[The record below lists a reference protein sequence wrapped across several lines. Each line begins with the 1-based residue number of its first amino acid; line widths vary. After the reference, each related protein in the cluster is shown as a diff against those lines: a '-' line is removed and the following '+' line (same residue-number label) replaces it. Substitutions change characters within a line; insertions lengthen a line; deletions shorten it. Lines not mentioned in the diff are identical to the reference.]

1 MKRTILSALCTLA
14 VIGAKAQTLNV
25 RVGQVT
31 YQIPAEQAGQMPYTF
46 DAAATTSMVG
56 TLTILNKVFPIHD
69 IDEMYVDQTEV
80 LDDAVGVT
88 YDGDAAAVTVSGNI
102 AAHLTVNV
110 QGAHVSIVQDDAVT
124 SEIVYTLSGE
134 SQNGSFYMD
143 GQFKTSLVLAG
154 LTLHNP
160 DSAAINIRDGK
171 RISVELAAGTV
182 NTLSD
187 GQGGQQKACFMV
199 KGHTEFKDPGQLY
212 ITGNTAHAFWGKEY
226 VEVKKTCGGVYV
238 KGAVGDG
245 FNVNQYFQMNG
256 GTVGIEDVGDDAI
269 QVSYKTDDDGTVET
283 DAENTGSI
291 LIKGGTLTVNID
303 GAATKAL
310 KTAGDLNIQDGSVSI
325 TQTGTISQ
333 SDTDISYPTS
343 LRSEA
348 DVNIS
353 GGTLTIVNTADGG
366 KGISAEGAVNI
377 SGGTLDITANGAGG
391 TAETAGTGDTT
402 TATYKIYVSLPTS
415 GGGGGG
421 MGPGGGSNA
430 WTTLYLYKS
439 DGTLVQQLTTTAT
452 LSNGYSTTTFYTY
465 DFAAPG
471 DGTTYYLQSDNYSS
485 RNGTTYTIRT
495 TTFAAPTT
503 GTDIYYSITSSYTTS
518 GNVRTYSITN
528 VTNNYS
534 GTTETSEDQGT
545 AYNAAGIKADGD
557 LTIQGGIVT
566 VENNGAMSK
575 SIKSKATVTISGG
588 TVTLKPSGQMKVI
601 NNDASYSSG
610 IKAIDFVQNDGSTT
624 ITASGSASRGIS
636 ATTITTDGG
645 TLTITNS
652 AGGVSGTSDDYTAKG
667 LLADTSIALNGGNI
681 TISMTGDGGK
691 GIKSKGNYT
700 QGLADGSG
708 PTLTV
713 TTTGSRFGTSGSTG
727 GGNPWGGGWQQES
740 SGGSAKAIKIQG
752 SAQLFGGT
760 THITTATDG
769 AEGLETKQGNIT
781 ISGGHHYIKTY
792 DDCINTAYQIF
803 FNGGIT
809 ICYSNGNDAID
820 SNYGRSGAI
829 TIGDG
834 CVVAFTTR
842 GSPEEAF
849 DCDNNSYITINGSGY
864 AVGAGASQGGGGG
877 WGGSSSSI
885 GSASQGYALLT
896 STLSYTADR
905 YYAIMSSNV
914 TSGTPL
920 LTYSF
925 PVGVSSSLS
934 LLTAKGMTRGST
946 YYLKS
951 TTTAPADA
959 TDSFQGIYLGAENL
973 SGLENLTNFTAQ

>member
-31 YQIPAEQAGQMPYTF
+31 YQIPAEQAGEMPYGY
-46 DAAATTSMVG
+46 DATATSSMVG
-56 TLTILNKVFPIHD
+56 TLTILNKVFTLAD
-69 IDEMYVDQTEV
+69 IDEMYVDETEV

-88 YDGDAAAVTVSGNI
+88 YSGDEAEVTVSGNI
-102 AAHLTVNV
+102 AAHLTVEV
-110 QGAHVSIVQDDAVT
+110 KGAHVCVLQDENVT
-124 SEIVYTLSGE
+124 SEVVYTLSGT
-134 SQNGSFYMD
+134 SQDGSFYMD
-143 GQFKTSLVLAG
+143 GKLKMSLVLNG

-160 DSAAINIRDGK
+160 DSATINIRDGK
-171 RISVELAAGTV
+171 RVSVELTEGTV

-187 GQGGQQKACFMV
+187 GKGGQQKACFMV
-199 KGHTEFKDPGQLY
+199 KGHTEFKYGGQLY
-212 ITGNTAHAFWGKEY
+212 ITGNTGHAFWGKEY
-226 VEVKKTCGGVYV
+226 VEVKKTCGGVFV

-256 GTVGIEDVGDDAI
+256 GTVGVEAVGDDAI
-269 QVSYKTDDDGTVET
+269 QVSYKTEDDGTVET
-283 DAENTGSI
+283 DAENTGEI
-291 LIKGGTLTVNID
+291 LIKDGTLTVSID
-303 GAATKAL
+303 GTANKAL
-310 KTAGDLNIQDGSVSI
+310 KSEGKLSIQDGSVTI
-325 TQTGTISQ
+325 QQTGTISV
-333 SDTDISYPTS
+333 SDDDVSYPTS
-343 LRSEA
+343 LRSDA
-348 DVNIS
+348 DVNIT
-353 GGTLTIVNTADGG
+353 GGQVTIVNTADGG
-366 KGISAEGAVNI
+366 KGISAEGQVNI
-377 SGGTLDITANGAGG
+377 SGGTLDITANGTGG
-391 TAETAGTGDTT
+391 TAETASSGSGETS
-402 TATYKIYVSLPTS
+402 ASYKVYVSLPTS

-421 MGPGGGSNA
+421 LGPGGSNA
-430 WTTLYLYKS
+430 WTSLYLYKS
-439 DGTLVQQLTTTAT
+439 DGTLVEQLTQTVS
-452 LSNGYSTTTFYTY
+452 LSNGYSYTTFYVY
-465 DFAAPG
+465 DFQTAG
-471 DGTTYYLQSDNYSS
+471 DGTTYYFQSDNYTG
-485 RNGTTYTIRT
+485 RGGTTYTICS
-495 TTFAAPTT
+495 TTFTAPTS
-503 GTDIYYSITSSYTTS
+503 GSDVYYSISNSYNTNGT
-518 GNVRTYSITN
+518 VRTYSITN
-528 VTNNYS
+528 VTNTYG
-534 GTTETSEDQGT
+534 GTSETSEDTGT
-545 AYNAAGIKADGD
+545 GYNAAGIKADGNLIID
-557 LTIQGGIVT
+557 GGTVT
-566 VENNGAMSK
+566 VKNSGAMSK
-575 SIKSKATVTISGG
+575 SIKSKATVSVNGG
-588 TVTLKPSGQMKVI
+588 TITLTPSGDMKVI
-601 NNDASYSSG
+601 NDDASYSSG
-610 IKAIDFVQNDGSTT
+610 IKAVDFVMNDGVLD
-624 ITASGSASRGIS
+624 ITASGSAGRGIS
-636 ATTITTDGG
+636 ATNITTNGG
-645 TLTITNS
+645 ELTIRNT
-652 AGGVSGTSDDYTAKG
+652 AGGVSGSSDDYTAKG
-667 LLADTSIALNGGNI
+667 LLADTSIALRAGTI
-681 TISMTGDGGK
+681 TITMSGDGGK

-700 QGLADGSG
+700 QGQSDGTG

-713 TTTGSRFGTSGSTG
+713 TTTGSRFGSSSSTG
-727 GGNPWGGGWQQES
+727 GGNPWGGGQQES

-752 SAQLFGGT
+752 AATLLGGT
-760 THITTATDG
+760 TYISTSTDG

-781 ISGGHHYIKTY
+781 ISGGHHYIKAY

-896 STLSYTADR
+896 STLSYTAGR

-951 TTTAPADA
+951 TTTAPTDA

-973 SGLENLTNFTAQ
+973 SGLENLTSFTAQ

>member
-25 RVGQVT
+25 RVGQIT

-245 FNVNQYFQMNG
+245 FNVNQYFQING
-256 GTVGIEDVGDDAI
+256 GTVGIESVGDDAI

-283 DAENTGSI
+283 DAENTGTI
-291 LIKGGTLTVNID
+291 LVKGGTLTLSTSGD
-303 GAATKAL
+303 GSKAL
-310 KTAGDLNIQDGSVSI
+310 KAEGDVNVTDGTVVI
-325 TQTGTISQ
+325 RQTG
-333 SDTDISYPTS
+333 
-343 LRSEA
+343 
-348 DVNIS
+348 
-353 GGTLTIVNTADGG
+353 GLTFKTADDD
-366 KGISAEGAVNI
+366 S
-377 SGGTLDITANGAGG
+377 TAA
-391 TAETAGTGDTT
+391 AAH
-402 TATYKIYVSLPTS
+402 KVYVSLPTS
-415 GGGGGG
+415 GGGG
-421 MGPGGGSNA
+421 MGPGGGSSA

-439 DGTLVQQLTTTAT
+439 DGTLVQQLTQTTSLT
-452 LSNGYSTTTFYTY
+452 NGWGYTTFYVY
-465 DFAAPG
+465 DPQTPG
-471 DGTTYYLQSDNYSS
+471 DGTTYYLQSDPYTS

-495 TTFAAPTT
+495 STFTPPTSVSDT
-503 GTDIYYSITSSYTTS
+503 YYSISSSYTTS
-518 GNVRTYSITN
+518 GTTRTYTLTN
-528 VTNNYS
+528 VTSTYGTSTS
-534 GTTETSEDQGT
+534 G
-545 AYNAAGIKADGD
+545 ADELD
-557 LTIQGGIVT
+557 
-566 VENNGAMSK
+566 
-575 SIKSKATVTISGG
+575 AT
-588 TVTLKPSGQMKVI
+588 
-601 NNDASYSSG
+601 YSSG
-610 IKAIDFVQNDGSTT
+610 IKCEDYMQ
-624 ITASGSASRGIS
+624 SGGTVEMNQTGTASRGIS
-636 ATTITTDGG
+636 ATTITVDGG
-645 TLTITNS
+645 QLTVS
-652 AGGVSGTSDDYTAKG
+652 SSSGGYSGTSDDYTAKG

-760 THITTATDG
+760 THLETTSDG

-781 ISGGHHYIKTY
+781 ISGGHHYIKTV
-792 DDCINTAYQIF
+792 DDCINTASQIIF
-803 FNGGIT
+803 DGGIT
-809 ICYSNGNDAID
+809 LCHSTGNDAID

-829 TIGDG
+829 TIGNG
-834 CVVAFTTR
+834 CVVAFTTN
-842 GSPEEAF
+842 GAPEEAF
-849 DCDNNSYITINGSGY
+849 DCDNNAYITISGTGY
-864 AVGAGASQGGGGG
+864 AIGAGASQGGGGG
-877 WGGSSSSI
+877 WGGSSSSSV

-896 STLSYTADR
+896 TSLSYAAQR
-905 YYAIMSSNV
+905 YYAIMPSDDS
-914 TSGTPL
+914 SGTPL

-959 TDSFQGIYLGAENL
+959 TDSFKGIYLGAENL